1 MRLER
6 NHPLMEQHL
15 CQSFLAVIRLQS
27 PSQWAR
33 MNTGSFIYPS
43 VTFTIMFDEH
53 TIMGLHYWA
62 YLPTQRVSH
71 LFIYFLLTNWLLL
84 ATKEHADDVLFR
96 KLHHQLVHTLLTKI
110 LTPLKA
116 AMEVPEVTRFP
127 DGHFCWAIYSLGPY
141 ITDYPK
147 QALLA
152 CIIQDWCAK

>member
-15 CQSFLAVIRLQS
+15 CQSFLAVIRLRS
-27 PSQWAR
+27 PSQRAR
-33 MNTGSFIYPS
+33 MNTGPFIYPS

-53 TIMGLHYWA
+53 TVMGSHYWA
-62 YLPTQRVSH
+62 FLPTQRVSH

-84 ATKEHADDVLFR
+84 ASKEHVDDVLFR
-96 KLHHQLVHTLLTKI
+96 KFCHQLVHTSLAKI
-110 LTPLKA
+110 LAPLKA

-127 DGHFCWAIYSLGPY
+127 DGHFRRAIYSLGPY
-141 ITDYPK
+141 IADYPE

-152 CIIQDWCAK
+152 CIVQDWCAK